1 MEQLLKPSKR
11 AQKAADGPPQ
21 QNADQDE
28 KAQHIVGE
36 LELRGTNYRLE
47 RPDRAGA
54 CGDWTGVAAQAGD
67 IDSLQPTPGYL
78 PMQKIHQKGIRGQC
92 SPELDLPAVFV
103 SSQCPH
109 VENGVR
115 LSTPQAKTQHQQS
128 GCQAADG
135 RFPHNQPMGTMEA
148 APSAPPP
155 VWIPGPGSSPQ
166 RRRQTRVDLL
176 HPRWNTRQ
184 RGRSRSH
191 TRRRYWEFLCPP
203 PYRSCRRW
211 PLLIYQLV
219 GKALAPLDGLTRQIR
234 ERTAEDL
241 ARPLELPDSGDEV
254 AELARA
260 FNPMSWR
267 LNQAFVL
274 QKNFS
279 HKAAHE
285 FRAPLAIL
293 KARIGLFRKKQD
305 FQPQAT
311 LKFLGILES
320 EADRLSA
327 VVGSLLELTNLERM
341 DRSETFTAAELLQ
354 TVSEELIPQA
364 EARQVTLVVNVSSG
378 SLVGNRELLHRAV
391 FNLAENAVKY
401 GPEGGIVNIVARH
414 RDDWIRISVE
424 DQGPRIPEYLRQ
436 RIFEPFFRVDAARS
450 RQQGGAGLGLALVRA
465 IAEAHGGLA
474 YVRESGM
481 GGNCFVLE
489 LPYPGGR
496 VTSPP

>member
-1 MEQLLKPSKR
+1 MKKSMSLRLRLTMLCAALLTLCCLLLTLTNNLSAIQMADTIQAAPVLP
-11 AQKAADGPPQ
+11 AQDAADAAAPTSSLPMM
-21 QNADQDE
+21 
-28 KAQHIVGE
+28 E
-36 LELRGTNYRLE
+36 LEASETVRLARGTFHVQSLFAMAAILA
-47 RPDRAGA
+47 AG
-54 CGDWTGVAAQAGD
+54 
-67 IDSLQPTPGYL
+67 L
-78 PMQKIHQKGIRGQC
+78 
-92 SPELDLPAVFV
+92 F
-103 SSQCPH
+103 
-109 VENGVR
+109 
-115 LSTPQAKTQHQQS
+115 
-128 GCQAADG
+128 
-135 RFPHNQPMGTMEA
+135 
-148 APSAPPP
+148 
-155 VWIPGPGSSPQ
+155 
-166 RRRQTRVDLL
+166 
-176 HPRWNTRQ
+176 
-184 RGRSRSH
+184 
-191 TRRRYWEFLCPP
+191 
-203 PYRSCRRW
+203 
-211 PLLIYQLV
+211 LIYRLV
-219 GKALAPLDGLTRQIR
+219 GKALAPLDRLAAQIR
-234 ERTAEDL
+234 VRTAEELD
-241 ARPLELPDSGDEV
+241 RPLAVPDSGDEV

-279 HKAAHE
+279 HNAAHE